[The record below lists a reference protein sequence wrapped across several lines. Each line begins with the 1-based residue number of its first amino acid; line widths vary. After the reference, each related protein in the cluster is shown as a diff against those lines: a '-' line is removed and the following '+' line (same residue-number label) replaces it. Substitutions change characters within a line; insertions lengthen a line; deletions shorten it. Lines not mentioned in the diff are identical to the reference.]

1 MKELNRST
9 VSTTSLPIRVLQFGE
24 GNFLRAFADW
34 MIDIMNEKEGYDH
47 GIAVVQPIEH
57 GMVNMLADQDGLYH
71 HVIQGLK
78 DGQASS
84 ETRLIKSIQKAINPF
99 EDYESYMEVATSE
112 DLNIVI
118 SNTTEAGIVFDEN
131 DPKPESGLS
140 KTFPGKVT
148 QLLWNRF
155 EKYKGDSAKGLTFIP
170 VELIDKNGEKLKE
183 AILQYADLWHLPSGF
198 KTWVEESN
206 YFANTLVDRIVPG
219 YPKDNIDEIRA
230 EIGFNDQLV
239 VASEIFH
246 LWVIEGPTEVQKA
259 FPADQYGFN
268 VIYTNNQ
275 APYRTRKVR
284 VLNGSHTSMVPVG
297 LLHGLETVRETVE
310 DSKMGAFVKHIIY
323 NEILPTIDL
332 PEDELNEFAGQ
343 IIERFRNPFIH
354 HELKSISLNSISKFK
369 VRVLPSLLDYKT
381 IKNELPTGL
390 VTAFAHLVK
399 LYLSDDFEIND
410 DEQIKEFFHKL
421 RQSNSDASEM
431 MQTILSNEDFWGQDL
446 TKVEG
451 LKELMTNQFQSILD
465 GAKIDD
471 LLSLNV

>member
-1 MKELNRST
+1 M
-9 VSTTSLPIRVLQFGE
+9 
-24 GNFLRAFADW
+24 
-34 MIDIMNEKEGYDH
+34 
-47 GIAVVQPIEH
+47 
-57 GMVNMLADQDGLYH
+57 
-71 HVIQGLK
+71 IQGLK

-99 EDYESYMEVATSE
+99 EDFEAYMEVATSE

-131 DPKPESGLS
+131 DPKPESGLP

-155 EKYKGDSAKGLTFIP
+155 EKYKGDSGKGLTLIP

-183 AILQYADLWHLPSGF
+183 AILQYADLWQLPSDF
-198 KTWVEESN
+198 KTWVSDSN

-219 YPKDNIDEIRA
+219 YPKDTIDEIRA

-246 LWVIEGPTEVQKA
+246 LWVIEGPAEVQKA
-259 FPADQYGFN
+259 FPSDEHGFN

-297 LLHGLETVRETVE
+297 LLHGLESVREAVE
-310 DSKMGAFVKHIIY
+310 DSKVGAFVKHIIY
-323 NEILPTIDL
+323 Q
-332 PEDELNEFAGQ
+332 EDELNEFAGQ
-343 IIERFRNPFIH
+343 IIERFKNPFIH

-381 IKNELPTGL
+381 IKNELPMGL

-410 DEQIKEFFHKL
+410 DEVIKEFFHKL
-421 RQSNSDASEM
+421 GQSNSDASEI
-431 MQTILSNEDFWGQDL
+431 MQTVLSNEDFWGQDL

-451 LKELMTNQFQSILD
+451 LKELMTTQYQSIID
-465 GAKIDD
+465 GAKIED
-471 LLSLNV
+471 LLSLDV